1 MEMFE
6 GGEEKLESN
15 LDRIE
20 RILYNAGGR
29 AIAGLESNLDR
40 IESRMSKRPLLIS
53 GN

>member
-29 AIAGLESNLDR
+29 AIAGLESNRDR
-40 IESRMSKRPLLIS
+40 IESHRRIHP
-53 GN
+53 